1 MREFEKPKIVV
12 SKCLGFAAC
21 RWNGETARDDFV
33 DLLKPFVEFL
43 PVCAEVEI
51 GLGVPREPV
60 RVVQKAKT
68 VRLMQPATARDFT
81 EEMQTFTE
89 GYLSSLEGVDGF
101 LLKSRSPSCGIKD
114 VKLYPGIEKT
124 GVIGK
129 TSGFFGGDVAKR
141 FPSLPIEDEA
151 RLGDWRIREHFLS
164 RIFMQADFRRV
175 RESGSM
181 RELVRFHSEK
191 KFMLMAASQ
200 RALSELGRI
209 VANHEKLS
217 PRDAIEAYGEKLSP
231 AFAKIPRTGRIIN
244 VLMHGL
250 GYVSKEIKAS
260 ERKYFLDSLER
271 YRNGRIPMSVPV
283 NILHELAIR
292 FETDYLLDQSFFE
305 PYPEELMLVTDSGK
319 GRLPR

>member
-1 MREFEKPKIVV
+1 MRKFEKPSIVV

-21 RWNGETARDDFV
+21 RWNGETASDGFV
-33 DLLKPFVEFL
+33 DLLEPFVKFF

-60 RVVQKAKT
+60 RVVQKAKKMY
-68 VRLMQPATARDFT
+68 LMQPATGKDFT
-81 EEMQTFTE
+81 DEMRAFVDAH
-89 GYLSSLEGVDGF
+89 LSSLQNIDGF

-129 TSGFFGGDVAKR
+129 TSGFFGGAVVDR
-141 FPSLPIEDEA
+141 FQGLPIEDEA

-164 RIFMQADFRRV
+164 RIFMRADFRTV
-175 RESGSM
+175 RKSGSM

-209 VANHEKLS
+209 VANHEKLP
-217 PRDAIEAYGEKLSP
+217 PRDAIEAYAEKLAP
-231 AFAKIPRTGRIIN
+231 AFAKIPHTGRIIN

-250 GYVSKEIKAS
+250 GYMSKELKAS

-283 NILHELAIR
+283 NILRELAIR
-292 FETDYLLDQSFFE
+292 FETAYLLDQSFFE

-319 GRLPR
+319 GRPPR